1 MGSMKRQLQQFLK
14 LESASG
20 ILLIIAALMAMITVN
35 SPAQF
40 LYDALLNTPVE
51 IRIGALNIAKPL
63 LLWVNDGLMALF
75 FLLVGLEIKR
85 EIVQGELADPAKA
98 ILPVMAAIGGM
109 VMPALIYTAFNQ
121 SDDLAM
127 RGWAIP
133 TATDIAFAL
142 GVLSLLGK
150 RVPPAL
156 KLFLLTLAIVDDLG
170 AIVIIALFYTAELSG
185 TSLLVALG
193 ALAVL
198 FAFNRYRLLSLSPYL
213 LVGLVMWV
221 AVLKSGV
228 HATLAGVLLAFFIPL
243 RPAPG
248 EQHTI
253 AENLEHD
260 LHGSVSFVI
269 LPLFAFMNTGVPLGG
284 LSLDSV
290 INPVP
295 LGIAAGLF
303 LGKPIGVMLFCWLAI
318 QLRLAKMPHQVGWGE
333 LFGIAVLAG
342 IGFTMSLFIS
352 SLAFAQGDPNFKVDD
367 RIGILL
373 GSMTSAIAG
382 YFLLRWQLTK
392 TH

>member
-1 MGSMKRQLQQFLK
+1 MKHPLQQFFK
-14 LESASG
+14 LEAASG
-20 ILLIIAALMAMITVN
+20 ILLVIAAIMAMITVN
-35 SPAQF
+35 SPAQY

-51 IRIGALNIAKPL
+51 VRIGALHIAKPL

-85 EIVQGELADPAKA
+85 EILHGELADPTKA
-98 ILPVMAAIGGM
+98 ALPILAAIGGM
-109 VMPALIYTAFNQ
+109 IAPALIYAAFNHG
-121 SDDLAM
+121 DAAAM

-150 RVPPAL
+150 RVPAAL

-170 AIVIIALFYTAELSG
+170 AIVIIALFYTGELSV
-185 TSLLVALG
+185 TSLLVAG
-193 ALAVL
+193 IALCTL
-198 FAFNRYRLLSLSPYL
+198 FLFNRRGVLSLSPYL

-248 EQHTI
+248 ENHTL
-253 AENLEHD
+253 AEGLEHD

-269 LPLFAFMNTGVPLGG
+269 LPLFAFMNTGIALAG
-284 LSLDSV
+284 LSVDSLL
-290 INPVP
+290 NPVP

-303 LGKPIGVMLFCWLAI
+303 LGKPLGILLFCWLGI
-318 QLRLAKMPHQVGWGE
+318 RWRLAKMPHGVGWWE
-333 LFGIAVLAG
+333 LYGVAVLAG

-352 SLAFAQGDPNFKVDD
+352 SLAFEQGTANSVMHD
-367 RIGILL
+367 RLGILF
-373 GSMTSAIAG
+373 GSALSAVSG
-382 YFLLRWQLTK
+382 YLLLRWRLVK
-392 TH
+392 TD

>member
-1 MGSMKRQLQQFLK
+1 
-14 LESASG
+14 
-20 ILLIIAALMAMITVN
+20 MITVN
-35 SPAQF
+35 SPAQA

-51 IRIGALNIAKPL
+51 VRIGALQIAKPL

-85 EIVQGELADPAKA
+85 EILHGELAEPAKA
-98 ILPVMAAIGGM
+98 ALPVMAAIGGM
-109 VMPALIYTAFNQ
+109 LMPALIYAAFNQ
-121 SDDLAM
+121 GDGVAM

-133 TATDIAFAL
+133 AATDIAFAL

-170 AIVIIALFYTAELSG
+170 AIVIIALFYTAELSV
-185 TSLLVALG
+185 TSLAVAVA
-193 ALAVL
+193 ALL
-198 FAFNRYRLLSLSPYL
+198 MLLLFNRRGVLSLSPYL

-228 HATLAGVLLAFFIPL
+228 HATLAGVLLALLIPF

-248 EQHTI
+248 ENHTL
-253 AENLEHD
+253 AEGLEHD
-260 LHGSVSFVI
+260 LHGSVAFVI
-269 LPLFAFMNTGVPLGG
+269 LPLFAFMNTGVTLGG
-284 LSLDSV
+284 LSLDSL

-303 LGKPIGVMLFCWLAI
+303 IGKPLGIMLFCWLAI
-318 QLRLAKMPHQVGWGE
+318 QLRLAKMPHGVGWWE
-333 LFGIAVLAG
+333 LYGVAVLAG

-352 SLAFAQGDPNFKVDD
+352 SLAFTQGDPHFVVDD

-373 GSMTSAIAG
+373 GSVLSAVYG
-382 YFLLRWQLTK
+382 YGLLRWRLAK
-392 TH
+392 PD